1 MKGVFSMKV
10 VLVNGSPHPRGCT
23 YTALVEIATVLE
35 AQGVET
41 EIFQVGVKPV
51 SGCIACERC
60 RETGRCF
67 MNDKVNEFLDKA
79 AVADA
84 FVFGSAVHFAAIS
97 GAMASFLDR
106 VFFAG
111 TPNFRGKPGTG
122 IVSCRRGGTTAAFD
136 QLNKYL
142 AYSEMPIVSSQYWN
156 MVHGNTPEEV
166 KQDLEGLQIMRTLG
180 SNMAW
185 LLKCLEAGK
194 AAGIEM
200 PEKEKRQRTNFI
212 R

>member
-10 VLVNGSPHPRGCT
+10 ILVNGSPHPRGCT

-111 TPNFRGKPGTG
+111 TPNFRGKPGSG
-122 IVSCRRGGTTAAFD
+122 IVSCRRGGSTAAFD

-142 AYSEMPIVSSQYWN
+142 AHSEMPIVSSQYWN

-194 AAGIEM
+194 AAGFEM